1 MWFFIGV
8 FLPSKCQPHP
18 TDMELQVFC
27 LIQFKSC
34 SIINHVVIVIKG
46 CKFNVTCCQNNY
58 ILFVFSCCLA
68 KSGHIPFHTPIDMTI
83 PGCCVIF
90 PLVTILSPGLYI
102 VPKLQQTKYST
113 LGSYF
118 SIFGRYLLSCNP
130 SQHFIDPSLGYNGKT
145 TIVKPVLGC
154 SPNVPWS
161 WFDSTGKSPL

>member
-1 MWFFIGV
+1 M

-154 SPNVPWS
+154 SPNFPWS
-161 WFDSTGKSPL
+161 